1 MPYRRRYRPRRRFSR
16 RRHLLRFRRRRRWLP
31 RKRRWHRRRRSVPVR
46 QYRPRKTTHLTV
58 RGWEFLGQLGTEI
71 TYQWTPTDPKKPGEG
86 TWSIDL
92 VDVAPVNK
100 EVTYLTTMIP
110 DAPYDY
116 TRCTD
121 TFAQK
126 ETAHWDFVGGFGA
139 ARFTFRTLL
148 VRALLGMARFSTSL
162 KGWSYI
168 RFKGFSFKLNRAKTI
183 DYLFR
188 ASNHIGRED
197 VETSL
202 IHPASF
208 LNLPFV
214 KWVQSVARSKC
225 CRSPVVRR
233 KPDVSIYGWHDIED
247 FQNMLLARYEWTAFD
262 ANNPLGKNPNIT
274 KELKAPIKNEWMQ
287 ETNASYGPNRGQVP
301 QMSTYCPKWINRKDY
316 DKDFVSYV
324 NWCQADAGKKK
335 AWWEWDF
342 DTQHQ
347 PDTKA
352 GLGKVSPFLPSLM
365 PAQRPET
372 LWFQYI
378 FKFQLGGAGIGRYPP
393 AYPIRE
399 ADTCGP
405 CPNRSGCSAAC
416 DACIDPKK
424 DLDAWG
430 LLKKKA
436 FERITR
442 CPQRTKKRLVAK
454 LSRII
459 QLRRRQR
466 RRVHWADEKTETP
479 ATFSW
484 GLRNTIS

>member
-16 RRHLLRFRRRRRWLP
+16 RRRFIRNRRRRWHPRRRRRVW
-31 RKRRWHRRRRSVPVR
+31 RRRTVPVR
-46 QYRPRKTTHLTV
+46 QYRPRKTAWLTV
-58 RGWEFLGQLGTEI
+58 RGWELLGQIGTEI
-71 TYQWTPTDPKKPGEG
+71 TYTWTPTDPEDPSKGQ
-86 TWSIDL
+86 WAIDL
-92 VDVAPVNK
+92 VDVAPTNK
-100 EVTYLTTMIP
+100 EVIYLQTMVP
-110 DAPYDY
+110 DAPLDY

-162 KGWSYI
+162 KGWSFI
-168 RFKGFSFKLNRAKTI
+168 RYRGFSFRMIRAKTI
-183 DYLFR
+183 EYLFR
-188 ASNHIGRED
+188 ASTHIGRED

-202 IHPASF
+202 IHPANF
-208 LNLPFV
+208 LNMPFV

-225 CRSPVVRR
+225 CRSPIIRR
-233 KPDVSIYGWHDIED
+233 KPDVTVMGWHDIED
-247 FQNMLLARYEWTAFD
+247 FQNTLLARYEWTVFD

-274 KELKAPIKNEWMQ
+274 KQLKAPIQNDWML
-287 ETNASYGPNRGQVP
+287 ETNSNYPDNRGSVP
-301 QMSTYCPKWINRKDY
+301 QMSTYCPKWINRKEY
-316 DKDFVSYV
+316 DKEFVNFV
-324 NWCQADAGKKK
+324 NWCQATRTDKK
-335 AWWEWDF
+335 AWWEWDW
-342 DTQHQ
+342 TQ
-347 PDTKA
+347 DKNNEYKA

-405 CPNRSGCSAAC
+405 CPNRSDCSAAC

-436 FERITR
+436 FDRITR
-442 CPQRTKKRLVAK
+442 CPQRAKKRLVAK

-484 GLRNTIS
+484 GLRNTLS